1 MILKKLL
8 SATLLLATATILLS
22 QRAPSGVDSLGVDSL
37 SVAQKI
43 GSITSDTYH
52 AAKRVEKKA
61 GTLVSLSNQARM
73 QKQLRSRINIDVSEI
88 PVKELPV
95 VVDSIKVDPP
105 AIPAKNKFWFWR
117 R

>member
-22 QRAPSGVDSLGVDSL
+22 QRAPSGVDSVKVDTAM
-37 SVAQKI
+37 VQKI
-43 GSITSDTYH
+43 DSITSDTYR

-61 GTLVSLSNQARM
+61 GTLVSLSNQSRM
-73 QKQLRSRINIDVSEI
+73 QKQLRSRININVSEI